1 MEILMDDLS
10 SKNYISWPILT
21 LMAFVTVIG
30 FDDIM
35 YNFQNQGMTVITSW
49 VLMLFLYVIP
59 YSLIV
64 GQLGGIFNKEGGG
77 LSSWIRGTNGEFLGY
92 FTAWTYWAASVPYVV
107 DSANSVVVGFGWA
120 FTGSNKFQDTM
131 SNAEF
136 TFWTFLIFI
145 VFIFIQRH
153 LKNSMELLSTIGGGM
168 MFIMTILFVVLAFFG
183 LAKNGGHMAT
193 QPMTWKTIIPKFDL
207 KYWSTVG
214 MLIYAVNGCE
224 LIAPYVTKM
233 KQPKRDF
240 PKAMIALS
248 IMTAFLTIFGSF
260 ALGIYFN
267 AYHLPND
274 LKMNGSYY
282 AFQAL
287 GQQLGVGKLFM
298 YIYAWTSVLYM
309 CALLAV
315 LLDAMTRMLISD
327 TGDKFMPKFLR
338 KTNSDGL
345 PINGYILTSSL
356 SAFIMLLGVFLPEMN
371 DVFNW
376 LLNLNG
382 IISPGVTCWIFYAF
396 MRVRKNSAKY
406 PSEYVYIKND
416 KLAYIVGFLLLAV
429 TAIATILGITP
440 QDVKQF
446 SHTWWYELII
456 NIVAIV
462 VLIGLG
468 AILPSIR
475 RREEKYGIAFNKGQ
489 WIAILGIVIVS
500 IIFNLWLGGTH
511 LAWRGLYIVIES
523 IIALIVIT
531 MIGRKSP
538 NI

>member
-1 MEILMDDLS
+1 
-10 SKNYISWPILT
+10 
-21 LMAFVTVIG
+21 MAFVTVIG

-224 LIAPYVTKM
+224 LIAP
-233 KQPKRDF
+233 
-240 PKAMIALS
+240 
-248 IMTAFLTIFGSF
+248 
-260 ALGIYFN
+260 
-267 AYHLPND
+267 
-274 LKMNGSYY
+274 
-282 AFQAL
+282 
-287 GQQLGVGKLFM
+287 
-298 YIYAWTSVLYM
+298 
-309 CALLAV
+309 
-315 LLDAMTRMLISD
+315 
-327 TGDKFMPKFLR
+327 LR
-338 KTNSDGL
+338 
-345 PINGYILTSSL
+345 
-356 SAFIMLLGVFLPEMN
+356 
-371 DVFNW
+371 
-376 LLNLNG
+376 
-382 IISPGVTCWIFYAF
+382 
-396 MRVRKNSAKY
+396 
-406 PSEYVYIKND
+406 
-416 KLAYIVGFLLLAV
+416 
-429 TAIATILGITP
+429 
-440 QDVKQF
+440 
-446 SHTWWYELII
+446 
-456 NIVAIV
+456 
-462 VLIGLG
+462 
-468 AILPSIR
+468 
-475 RREEKYGIAFNKGQ
+475 
-489 WIAILGIVIVS
+489 
-500 IIFNLWLGGTH
+500 
-511 LAWRGLYIVIES
+511 
-523 IIALIVIT
+523 
-531 MIGRKSP
+531 
-538 NI
+538 